1 VDGTPF
7 TASEAR
13 FVERQRVAHL
23 ATLLADGTTPHVV
36 PVSPV
41 LDLNRLVF
49 ASETQTQKISNIR
62 GNPAVA
68 LCFDEY
74 SEVWASLKQVL
85 VYGQAYFIESGF
97 EFTRDRDLLYR
108 KYAQYEI
115 DSPIE
120 DSDSIMVEIRIER
133 VSSWGLGGS

>member
-1 VDGTPF
+1 VDAAPF
-7 TASEAR
+7 TPSEAL

-23 ATLLADGTTPHVV
+23 ATLLADGTSPHVV
-36 PVSPV
+36 PISPV
-41 LDLNRLVF
+41 LDLDRLVF
-49 ASETQTQKISNIR
+49 ASETETQKVSNIR

-74 SEVWASLKQVL
+74 SEVWDALKQVI
-85 VYGQAYFIESGF
+85 VYGQAFLIESGF

-108 KYAQYEI
+108 KYAQYEM

-120 DSDSIMVEIRIER
+120 EADSVMVEIRVER
-133 VSSWGLGGS
+133 VSSWGLGRS

>member
-1 VDGTPF
+1 VDAAPSTP
-7 TASEAR
+7 SEAL

-23 ATLLADGTTPHVV
+23 ATLLADGTSPHVV
-36 PVSPV
+36 PISPV
-41 LDLNRLVF
+41 LDLDRLVF
-49 ASETQTQKISNIR
+49 ASETETQKVSNIR

-74 SEVWASLKQVL
+74 SEVWDALKQVI
-85 VYGQAYFIESGF
+85 VYGQAFLIESGF

-108 KYAQYEI
+108 KYAQYEM

-120 DSDSIMVEIRIER
+120 EADSVMVEIRVER
-133 VSSWGLGGS
+133 VSSWGLGRS